1 MYPSFRPVST
11 VFLVV
16 PIHMHVARM
25 RVHSR
30 LYPWT
35 SLAQGRIGFEVRY
48 TKIPVEAYRL
58 PRASFPCGAP
68 PRTPAIIGR
77 SLPVRKRA
85 DQQVITA
92 VRLLIERGNLVGR
105 LLAPLR
111 GL

>member
-11 VFLVV
+11 AFLVV

-58 PRASFPCGAP
+58 PRASFPRGAT
-68 PRTPAIIGR
+68 PRARWR
-77 SLPVRKRA
+77 SLVGPS
-85 DQQVITA
+85 
-92 VRLLIERGNLVGR
+92 LCERGPINR
-105 LLAPLR
+105 LSQP
-111 GL
+111 

>member
-1 MYPSFRPVST
+1 MCTYVLRSHLVS
-11 VFLVV
+11 VDN
-16 PIHMHVARM
+16 
-25 RVHSR
+25 
-30 LYPWT
+30 
-35 SLAQGRIGFEVRY
+35 LAQGRIGFEVRY

-68 PRTPAIIGR
+68 PRTLAIIGR

-92 VRLLIERGNLVGR
+92 VRLFIERGNLVGR